1 VLNAA
6 LVAGAVRLHLE
17 VRHATVPI
25 AAISVDVKD
34 LKADQAGVHA
44 KLEESR
50 AQLDDARFRL
60 DEQRIRLDEQ
70 AAALATTAQQQKD
83 AERDAREHEA
93 REARD
98 LAALTARMNRSD
110 RRAYKLDEAIQ
121 LIDLVQ
127 GGPAATPPSGGS
139 EEHVVPII
147 NP

>member
-25 AAISVDVKD
+25 AAISVDVKE

-50 AQLDDARFRL
+50 AQLDDARYRL
-60 DEQRIRLDEQ
+60 DEQRIRIDEQ
-70 AAALATTAQQQKD
+70 ATALAATAQQQKD
-83 AERDAREHEA
+83 AEHEAREHEA

-127 GGPAATPPSGGS
+127 GRSATAPPGGS